1 MKSLIANKYNS
12 IQRVFLSAMILCIC
26 LFCIFL
32 VFGNLGNQSDVVLYS
47 GKLFQEDNL
56 NTEKY
61 AAFLNP
67 YGFSP
72 DGMHVP
78 FPHANYLPLAYGL
91 YHLLF
96 ILSGRD
102 VSSSLAMAVSVGW
115 MTLSALLL
123 FLILRKLFSSDKLG
137 LLPAFICLLS
147 APSIFAF
154 ERGNLIYFTV
164 VLIAFFLL
172 HYRSENCF
180 LKECAFLSLAVAA
193 AWKVFPALFGVLL
206 LSERRWKEAARL
218 VVYGVLFTF
227 LPFLFIK
234 GGFRNIPLLLEN
246 VQAHTAFY
254 SRLIYPRF
262 GFRLFSS
269 LFYNLHWNQ
278 PFLENNL
285 WKVAEKMEAVFPH
298 IDLVLSLGCLSCLFA
313 DLPGW
318 KKTVAIA
325 TVLVNYPVNSG
336 LYTALYYVP
345 CLMLFLKEAAESKY
359 NLFLIILFLLILSP
373 LQIAFPYQALGVL
386 ASDLFNLT
394 NIYQNLA
401 SYLIFLICAG
411 AGFSYW
417 GKKIAVSV
425 FSRS

>member
-1 MKSLIANKYNS
+1 MKSLIANKYS
-12 IQRVFLSAMILCIC
+12 PIQRIFFAAMILCIC
-26 LFCIFL
+26 LFCALL
-32 VFGNLGNQSDVVLYS
+32 VSGNLGNQSDVVLYS

-56 NTEKY
+56 NTEEY

-67 YGFSP
+67 YDYST
-72 DGMHVP
+72 DGLHVP
-78 FPHANYLPLAYGL
+78 FPHANYLPLAYGF

-96 ILSGRD
+96 VLSGRD

-115 MTLSALLL
+115 MVLSALLL
-123 FLILRKLFSSDKLG
+123 FLILWKLFSADRCG
-137 LLPAFICLLS
+137 ILPAFICLLS

-172 HYRSENCF
+172 FYRSENWF
-180 LKECAFLSLAVAA
+180 LKECAFLSLAIAA

-206 LSERRWKEAARL
+206 LSERKWKEAARL
-218 VVYGVLFTF
+218 VAYGILFTF
-227 LPFLFIK
+227 LPFLFIQ

-278 PFLENNL
+278 PFLEHNL

-313 DLPGW
+313 DLPDW

-336 LYTALYYVP
+336 LYTALYYLP
-345 CLMLFLKEAAESKY
+345 CLMLFLKEASESKY
-359 NLFLIILFLLILSP
+359 NLFLVILFLLILSP
-373 LQIAFPYQALGVL
+373 LQIAFPYQALGIQ
-386 ASDLFNLT
+386 APDLFNLT
-394 NIYQNLA
+394 NIYQNLS
-401 SYLIFLICAG
+401 SYLIFLISAA

-417 GKKIAVSV
+417 RKRITAVFHHS
-425 FSRS
+425 